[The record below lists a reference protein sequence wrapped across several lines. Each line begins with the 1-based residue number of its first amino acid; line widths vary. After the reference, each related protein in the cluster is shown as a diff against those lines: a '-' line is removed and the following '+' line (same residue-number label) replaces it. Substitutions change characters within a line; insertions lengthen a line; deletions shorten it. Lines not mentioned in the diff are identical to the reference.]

1 MCIFGGL
8 CIISGLCLNFCA
20 TNKVRLWLC
29 CPQVASHKLNFGTA
43 TSSYQPL
50 EISIDVVPSSGIGMD
65 NYNYNMHLKPSCI
78 EKVSQILCQENKPCF
93 IALYST
99 YGILRLFNQSTPVL
113 ELFLSLRTVL
123 EFSIFFQSL
132 WSMQKHIFFIS
143 WQVLPF
149 VMAGETWRVFNTL
162 SK

>member
-1 MCIFGGL
+1 MHFRRFVHHFRSLSELL
-8 CIISGLCLNFCA
+8 CDQQSSTMTLLPTSCKSQVELWHSHIIN
-20 TNKVRLWLC
+20 T
-29 CPQVASHKLNFGTA
+29 
-43 TSSYQPL
+43 YQPL

-132 WSMQKHIFFIS
+132 
-143 WQVLPF
+143 
-149 VMAGETWRVFNTL
+149 
-162 SK
+162 

>member
-1 MCIFGGL
+1 MICGL
-8 CIISGLCLNFCA
+8 FL
-20 TNKVRLWLC
+20 
-29 CPQVASHKLNFGTA
+29 
-43 TSSYQPL
+43 L
-50 EISIDVVPSSGIGMD
+50 EISIYFMSISIFDVKILFLRVFIFHISWSRIETAIKSLYITWFPPCQPLIDVVPSSGIGMD

-132 WSMQKHIFFIS
+132 WSMQKHVFFIAS
-143 WQVLPF
+143 IAFCNGRGNLK
-149 VMAGETWRVFNTL
+149 GI
-162 SK
+162 